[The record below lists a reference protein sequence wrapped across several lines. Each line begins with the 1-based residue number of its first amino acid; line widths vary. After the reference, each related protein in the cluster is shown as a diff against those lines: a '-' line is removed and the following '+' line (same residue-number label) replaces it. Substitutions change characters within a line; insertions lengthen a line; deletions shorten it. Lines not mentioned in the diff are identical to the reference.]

1 MDHCSFHEQIEGCL
15 RSNHVDD
22 AIDHIYQLP
31 LFCDDSN
38 INQVVNGDIIQNTK
52 HSACHQKYSE
62 SYQMRVSSEEKGR
75 ALITLKNTN
84 LLQFHDEDVAGNLL
98 DWAIAAK
105 RAGLMHE
112 CIQAIQVS

>member
-1 MDHCSFHEQIEGCL
+1 MIPILIKSM
-15 RSNHVDD
+15 
-22 AIDHIYQLP
+22 AISYKTL
-31 LFCDDSN
+31 CMS
-38 INQVVNGDIIQNTK
+38 
-52 HSACHQKYSE
+52 QKYSE